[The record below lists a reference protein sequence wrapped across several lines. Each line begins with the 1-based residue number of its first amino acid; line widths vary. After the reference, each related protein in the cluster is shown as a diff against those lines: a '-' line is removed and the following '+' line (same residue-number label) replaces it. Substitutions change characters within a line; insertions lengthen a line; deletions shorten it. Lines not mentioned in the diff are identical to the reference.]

1 MATMRKP
8 NMRGGMVDLG
18 MALVALLAGLAGA
31 PYWAAA
37 LVFALA
43 VGVWWWTRRNAL
55 ARLELRARLTQS
67 AAALAVLA
75 IVLGL
80 FYWLGLQFGGH
91 T

>member
-8 NMRGGMVDLG
+8 NMRGGLVDLSLAA
-18 MALVALLAGLAGA
+18 MALLAGWAGA
-31 PYWAAA
+31 PYWAAV
-37 LVFALA
+37 LVFVLA

-55 ARLELRARLTQS
+55 ARLEARKRLAQG

-75 IVLGL
+75 IVMGIFYGFGL
-80 FYWLGLQFGGH
+80 LLGGH